1 MTSKKSIIIKT
12 IVLSISLAII
22 IAIIIIGGFGI
33 KILKAK
39 ALADHKTLNVA
50 ALQLN
55 KLYSKELNFDQQS
68 LGGKDLKV
76 GNDLNL
82 VAGLTAL
89 KSKDKQLLAQSLDK
103 NDKQLLVSEL
113 NKSKSLLLNEL
124 TGEQRQLD
132 LGLWQSL
139 LKLQPSLTNLG

>member
-39 ALADHKTLNVA
+39 APADHKTLNVA